1 MSNMTFKNFPPNTT
15 SIDVYYNEC
24 IGFDFNDLDIE
35 IDRVTNWY
43 VKFQTLC
50 VTYDDGSQKIFLPTQ
65 YYDVDYRVPDEIH
78 YND

>member
-35 IDRVTNWY
+35 IERVTNWY
-43 VKFQTLC
+43 VKYQTLC
-50 VTYDDGSQKIFLPTQ
+50 VTYDDGSQKIFSPTQ
-65 YYDVDYRVPDEIH
+65 YYDVDYKVPDEIQ